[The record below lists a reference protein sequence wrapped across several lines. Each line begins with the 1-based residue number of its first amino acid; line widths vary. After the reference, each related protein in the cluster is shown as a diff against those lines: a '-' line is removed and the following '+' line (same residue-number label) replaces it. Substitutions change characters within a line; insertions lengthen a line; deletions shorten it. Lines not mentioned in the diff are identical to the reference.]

1 MEVRGKG
8 MQLDA
13 GSLVKPSVSGENPL
27 GRISPSKRKLII
39 EKRIGLFD
47 LGWSE
52 LWEYRELLYALV
64 GREIKLRYK
73 QTAIGVSWGLLQ
85 PFVTM
90 LIFTVIFGGLA
101 KMPSDGVWYPVFALT
116 ALLPWTYFSQAV
128 TRAGGALVGNANLI
142 SKIYFPRILLPLST
156 IIAPLVDFVLSLILL
171 FVMLTYAG
179 IPLTWKLLTLPIF
192 ILIAMISAMGVGLV
206 VSATNVKYRDVGH
219 AIPFVMQ
226 IWMFVSP
233 IVYPV
238 SLVPEQ
244 WRFIYGLNPMA
255 GVIEGFRWALLG
267 QTAPDPMV
275 MAASFLVFVVFL
287 LVSLVYFRQMERQF
301 ADVI

>member
-1 MEVRGKG
+1 

-27 GRISPSKRKLII
+27 GRAMPPSKRKLII

-47 LGWSE
+47 VGWSE

-64 GREIKLRYK
+64 GRELKLRYK
-73 QTAIGVSWGLLQ
+73 QTAIGVSWVLLQ
-85 PFVTM
+85 PLVTM

-128 TRAGGALVGNANLI
+128 TRAGGALVGNANLVN
-142 SKIYFPRILLPLST
+142 KIYFPRILLPLST
-156 IIAPLVDFVLSLILL
+156 IIAPLVDFALCLVLL
-171 FVMLTYAG
+171 FGLLVYAG
-179 IPLTWKLLTLPIF
+179 IPLTWKLATLPIF
-192 ILIAMISAMGVGLV
+192 ILIAMISAMGVSLV

>member
-1 MEVRGKG
+1 MQVESGTLAKLSASDNPSFEKAMAVR
-8 MQLDA
+8 
-13 GSLVKPSVSGENPL
+13 
-27 GRISPSKRKLII
+27 KRKLII
-39 EKRIGLFD
+39 ENRIGLFD
-47 LGWSE
+47 VGWSE

-64 GREIKLRYK
+64 GRELKLRYK
-73 QTAIGVSWGLLQ
+73 QTAIGVSWVLLQ
-85 PFVTM
+85 PLVTM

-128 TRAGGALVGNANLI
+128 TRAGGALVSNANLV
-142 SKIYFPRILLPLST
+142 SKIYFPRILLPLSAV
-156 IIAPLVDFVLSLILL
+156 IAPLVDFVLSLGLL
-171 FVMLTYAG
+171 FGMLIYAG
-179 IPLTWKLLTLPIF
+179 IPFTWKFLTLPIF
-192 ILIAMISAMGVGLV
+192 ILIAMISALGVGLV

-238 SLVPEQ
+238 SLVPEK

-255 GVIEGFRWALLG
+255 GVIEGFRWALLE
-267 QTAPDPMV
+267 QTAPDPML
-275 MAASFLVFVVFL
+275 MTASFIVFVVFL